1 MRNLLRF
8 FHNIWVYRHELW
20 NDRHWD
26 EAYLVAFV
34 ERKLKLMHEELSD
47 PNKSMAIHTQKE
59 LRRLATAAEYAK
71 RINDNNYYDR
81 MPNLA
86 SGDWLKRLNDPKS
99 SREMSRICK
108 DITDLEN
115 RDWNGL
121 WDTIKKYGRTW
132 WD

>member
-1 MRNLLRF
+1 MRNLLKF
-8 FHNIWVYRHELW
+8 FHNVWVYRHELW

-34 ERKLKLMHEELSD
+34 GRKLTLMHDELSD

-59 LRRLATAAEYAK
+59 LRRLKIAAEYAR
-71 RINDNNYYDR
+71 RIHSDHYYQDTYWNAETPER
-81 MPNLA
+81 RWKTIVA
-86 SGDWLKRLNDPKS
+86 
-99 SREMSRICK
+99 
-108 DITDLEN
+108 LEE